1 MDEQTQI
8 LIGLG
13 GLAITAIGGW
23 WLKNRGKTVTQIAD
37 KLEDLV
43 EDLTGKDIE
52 LDDVVSDVMDSVEDV
67 VEEAAEEVM
76 DALEEGESVSEA
88 LEEVADD
95 VVADVAD
102 AVDELQDKLSNL
114 KVAELKELL
123 KTAGLPVSGNKL
135 QLIDRLTKGL
145 DGKHLLDVINR
156 K

>member
-23 WLKNRGKTVTQIAD
+23 WLKNRGNAVAKIAD
-37 KLEDLV
+37 KLEDVV

-52 LDDVVSDVMDSVEDV
+52 LDEVVSDVLSSVEDV
-67 VEEAAEEVM
+67 VEEASEEVM
-76 DALEEGESVSEA
+76 EALEEGESVSEA

-95 VVADVAD
+95 VAD
-102 AVDELQDKLSNL
+102 LQDRLSGL

-123 KTAGLPVSGNKL
+123 KSAGLPVSGNKL

-145 DGKHLLDVINR
+145 DNKHLSDVLNGN
-156 K
+156 